1 MLQARPPSKASAMR
15 HALSS
20 ARLQRCLH
28 ANVAESR
35 KLAERLESV
44 ELLRAR
50 AAQSADR
57 ARRQLRRELSVVR
70 LSTGRLAERRAF
82 PGPETDAAREILR
95 VVPRRP
101 TRTPGGGGG
110 CGCGGVALPAA
121 TETLPPGPSVSMSAG
136 RAEVHKST
144 DGHKSV
150 CGGAGDTGR
159 GGGSG
164 GGGLGGVTVMA
175 SRSPLATRRSG
186 VRSACTG
193 FGATTGDP
201 RAMAGTPGAS
211 LSTAQRR
218 RLLKAL
224 LPSSPSVM
232 ETRRARSADLARE
245 ARDRALAFLDS
256 FENGPCGGLV
266 RPNTAQP

>member
-1 MLQARPPSKASAMR
+1 MR
-15 HALSS
+15 HVLSS

-28 ANVAESR
+28 ANVVESR
-35 KLAERLESV
+35 KLAERLEAV

-50 AAQSADR
+50 TAQSADR
-57 ARRQLRRELSVVR
+57 ARRQLRRELSAVR
-70 LSTGRLAERRAF
+70 LSTGRLAERRVLLE
-82 PGPETDAAREILR
+82 PETDAARESLR

-101 TRTPGGGGG
+101 TMTTTGGGGG
-110 CGCGGVALPAA
+110 RGHGGVALPAA
-121 TETLPPGPSVSMSAG
+121 TETLPPGQSVSMSAG
-136 RAEVHKST
+136 RAEVCKSA

-150 CGGAGDTGR
+150 CGGMGGTGQ

-164 GGGLGGVTVMA
+164 GGGGFGGATMTA

-186 VRSACTG
+186 VRSACAG

-201 RAMAGTPGAS
+201 RAVAGTPGAA

-224 LPSSPSVM
+224 LPSSPGVM
-232 ETRRARSADLARE
+232 ETRRARSADLARK

-256 FENGPCGGLV
+256 FENGHCGGLV